1 MGAGQLRLLPPPE
14 LRPTRA
20 QLLERLW
27 PMALLLAL
35 NAADLLTTHALLS
48 KGGVE
53 LNPVGR
59 VLISHGALGLAKLA
73 VPIAAGLLL
82 VVRPRRWI
90 TNALWYIAGI
100 YSAVIA
106 IHLAQLVA

>member
-1 MGAGQLRLLPPPE
+1 LV
-14 LRPTRA
+14 
-20 QLLERLW
+20 ERLW

-35 NAADLLTTHALLS
+35 NGADLLTTHALLAR
-48 KGGVE
+48 GGVE

-59 VLISHGALGLAKLA
+59 VLISHGALGQAKLA

-100 YSAVIA
+100 YTAVIG
-106 IHLAQLVA
+106 IHLAQLVTR